1 MVISH
6 PSHPSTSKC
15 ELASAVVTCT
25 SRGIFGTF
33 TCRYYRH
40 KIVTALYK
48 KILSILLLTAVLAL
62 CSPLA
67 AQTPRDDSPELL
79 YSDFYRRALC
89 LEPLEAE
96 SELSPY
102 LSHLWLANL
111 ADSTQA
117 SALSD
122 IGFVL
127 SQLGQPEQAQAYLMR
142 AYRASHGDHLIG
154 EPLARM
160 ALANQDFATA
170 EEVITE
176 LLARVPDD
184 HFLLILLQQA
194 YRSEEKWNKAI
205 EVGKKIVELSR
216 DDPRQVSGLAG
227 LYMQAGQQDKAVE
240 LLEEYGKTHSGE
252 PTTQT
257 VLFYLYLSAGD
268 YDRAGKALEQ
278 LRKQD
283 KGSDVVRVA
292 EVTYLARRERYRDGA
307 KYILSQSRS
316 EGIDP
321 EQVESLIQT
330 LYKESPSA
338 TEARR
343 EMVRVRPDIAKLF
356 PHTPQLRLGLSQDY
370 LLLGDTVAAEGIL
383 DRLVDDRVELV
394 SPYVYFT
401 DRYAAAEDTTNLR
414 HYAEAGHEALPE
426 EGVFRLYLALLA
438 VNAGDTT
445 GYRRQLDDAL
455 TVVSTEDR
463 FYPQLALLRADD
475 LSGGGD
481 FEAARPYYEA
491 AVSQPL
497 PPAYNNYAYFLTEK
511 SGTPADLDK
520 AEKLARQAIKL
531 DPDNGTYLD
540 TYAWV
545 LYRKGSSM
553 LALIYIKKAIEAT
566 ETPDPTLYEHLAE
579 ILTAE
584 GRYDEAIEAWR
595 HCLESGGDTKRVA
608 QKVEAITEMKKKKAE
623 PATD

>member
-1 MVISH
+1 M
-6 PSHPSTSKC
+6 
-15 ELASAVVTCT
+15 
-25 SRGIFGTF
+25 
-33 TCRYYRH
+33 
-40 KIVTALYK
+40 TALYK
-48 KILSILLLTAVLAL
+48 KILPILLLTAVLAL

-89 LEPLEAE
+89 LEPLDAE
-96 SELSPY
+96 NELSPY

-194 YRSEEKWNKAI
+194 YRSEEKWDKAI

-227 LYMQAGQQDKAVE
+227 LYMQAGQQDKAME

-283 KGSDVVRVA
+283 DDSDALRVA
-292 EVTYLARRERYRDGA
+292 EVTYLARRERYREGA

-343 EMVRVRPDIAKLF
+343 EVVKVRAEIAKLF
-356 PHTPQLRLGLSQDY
+356 PQTPQLRLGLSQDY

-531 DPDNGTYLD
+531 EPDNGTYLD

-553 LALIYIKKAIEAT
+553 LALVYIKKAIEAT

-584 GRYDEAIEAWR
+584 DRYDEAIEAWR
-595 HCLESGGDTKRVA
+595 HCLESGGDAKLVA

>member
-1 MVISH
+1 M
-6 PSHPSTSKC
+6 
-15 ELASAVVTCT
+15 
-25 SRGIFGTF
+25 
-33 TCRYYRH
+33 
-40 KIVTALYK
+40 TALYK
-48 KILSILLLTAVLAL
+48 KILPILLLTAVLAL

-89 LEPLEAE
+89 LEPLDAE

-176 LLARVPDD
+176 LLERVPDD

-194 YRSEEKWNKAI
+194 YRSEEKWDKAI

-307 KYILSQSRS
+307 KYILSESRS

-343 EMVRVRPDIAKLF
+343 EVVKVRAEIAKLF
-356 PHTPQLRLGLSQDY
+356 PQTPQLRLGLSQDY

-445 GYRRQLDDAL
+445 GYRRQLDEAL

-481 FEAARPYYEA
+481 FDAARPYYEA

-531 DPDNGTYLD
+531 EPDNGTYLD

-584 GRYDEAIEAWR
+584 DRYDEAIEAWR
-595 HCLESGGDTKRVA
+595 HCLESGGDAKLVA

>member
-1 MVISH
+1 M
-6 PSHPSTSKC
+6 
-15 ELASAVVTCT
+15 
-25 SRGIFGTF
+25 
-33 TCRYYRH
+33 
-40 KIVTALYK
+40 TALYK
-48 KILSILLLTAVLAL
+48 KILPILLLTAVLAL

-89 LEPLEAE
+89 LEPLDAE

-160 ALANQDFATA
+160 ALANQDYATA

-194 YRSEEKWNKAI
+194 YRSEEKWDKAI

-227 LYMQAGQQDKAVE
+227 LYMQAGQQDKAME
-240 LLEEYGKTHSGE
+240 LLEEYGKTHPGE
-252 PTTQT
+252 PSTQT

-343 EMVRVRPDIAKLF
+343 EVVRVRPEIAKLF
-356 PHTPQLRLGLSQDY
+356 PQTPQLRLGLSQDY

-438 VNAGDTT
+438 MNAGDTT

-531 DPDNGTYLD
+531 EPDNGTYLD

-608 QKVEAITEMKKKKAE
+608 QKVEAITEMKKKKAD
-623 PATD
+623 PATN

>member
-1 MVISH
+1 M
-6 PSHPSTSKC
+6 
-15 ELASAVVTCT
+15 
-25 SRGIFGTF
+25 
-33 TCRYYRH
+33 
-40 KIVTALYK
+40 TALYK
-48 KILSILLLTAVLAL
+48 KILPILLLTAVLAL
-62 CSPLA
+62 CTPLA

-89 LEPLEAE
+89 LEPLDAE

-194 YRSEEKWNKAI
+194 YRSEEKWDKAI

-227 LYMQAGQQDKAVE
+227 LYMQAGQQDKAME

-283 KGSDVVRVA
+283 KGSDVLRVA

-343 EMVRVRPDIAKLF
+343 EVVKVRADIAKLF
-356 PHTPQLRLGLSQDY
+356 PQTPQLRLGLSQDY

-383 DRLVDDRVELV
+383 DKLVDDRVELV

-401 DRYAAAEDTTNLR
+401 DHYAAAEDTTNLR

-531 DPDNGTYLD
+531 EPDNGTYLD

-584 GRYDEAIEAWR
+584 DRYDEAIEAWR
-595 HCLESGGDTKRVA
+595 HCLESGGDAKLVA

>member
-1 MVISH
+1 MRH
-6 PSHPSTSKC
+6 PC
-15 ELASAVVTCT
+15 GRAVVTCT

-48 KILSILLLTAVLAL
+48 KILPLLLLTAVLAL
-62 CSPLA
+62 CYPLA

-89 LEPLEAE
+89 LEPLDAE

-194 YRSEEKWNKAI
+194 YRSEEKWYKAI

-227 LYMQAGQQDKAVE
+227 LYMQAGQQDKAMK

-257 VLFYLYLSAGD
+257 VLFYLYLSTGD

-292 EVTYLARRERYRDGA
+292 EVTYLARRERYREGA

-343 EMVRVRPDIAKLF
+343 EVVKVRSEIAKLF
-356 PHTPQLRLGLSQDY
+356 PQTPQLRLGLSQDY

-438 VNAGDTT
+438 MNADDTT

-531 DPDNGTYLD
+531 EPDNGTYLD

-584 GRYDEAIEAWR
+584 DRYDEAIEAWR
-595 HCLESGGDTKRVA
+595 HCLESGGDAKLVA
-608 QKVEAITEMKKKKAE
+608 QKVEAITEKKKSE
-623 PATD
+623 PVID

>member
-1 MVISH
+1 M
-6 PSHPSTSKC
+6 
-15 ELASAVVTCT
+15 
-25 SRGIFGTF
+25 
-33 TCRYYRH
+33 
-40 KIVTALYK
+40 TALYK
-48 KILSILLLTAVLAL
+48 KILPILLLTAVLAL
-62 CSPLA
+62 CYPLA

-89 LEPLEAE
+89 LEPLDAE

-194 YRSEEKWNKAI
+194 YRSEEKWDKAI

-292 EVTYLARRERYRDGA
+292 EVTYLARRERYREGA
-307 KYILSQSRS
+307 KYILRQSRS

-343 EMVRVRPDIAKLF
+343 EVVRVRPEIAKLF
-356 PHTPQLRLGLSQDY
+356 PETPQLRLGLSQDY

-401 DRYAAAEDTTNLR
+401 DHYAAAEDTTNLR

-445 GYRRQLDDAL
+445 SYRRQLDDAL

-531 DPDNGTYLD
+531 EPDNGTYLD

-584 GRYDEAIEAWR
+584 DRYDEAIEAWR
-595 HCLESGGDTKRVA
+595 HCLESGGDAKLVA
-608 QKVEAITEMKKKKAE
+608 QKVDAITEMKKSKKAE

>member
-1 MVISH
+1 M
-6 PSHPSTSKC
+6 
-15 ELASAVVTCT
+15 
-25 SRGIFGTF
+25 
-33 TCRYYRH
+33 
-40 KIVTALYK
+40 TALYK
-48 KILSILLLTAVLAL
+48 KILPILLLTAVLAL

-67 AQTPRDDSPELL
+67 AQTTRDDSPELL
-79 YSDFYRRALC
+79 FSDFYSRALS
-89 LEPLEAE
+89 LEPLDAE

-127 SQLGQPEQAQAYLMR
+127 SQLGQPEQAQTYLMR

-176 LLARVPDD
+176 LLARTPDD
-184 HFLLILLQQA
+184 HFLLFLLQQA
-194 YRSEEKWNKAI
+194 YRSEEKWDKAI

-227 LYMQAGQQDKAVE
+227 LYVQAGQQDKAVE
-240 LLEEYGKTHSGE
+240 LLEEYGKTHPGE
-252 PTTQT
+252 PSTQT
-257 VLFYLYLSAGD
+257 VLFYLYLSASD

-292 EVTYLARRERYRDGA
+292 EVTYLARRERYREGA
-307 KYILSQSRS
+307 KYILRQSRS

-343 EMVRVRPDIAKLF
+343 EVVRVRPEIAKLF
-356 PHTPQLRLGLSQDY
+356 PETPQLRLGLSQDY

-445 GYRRQLDDAL
+445 GYRRQLDEAL
-455 TVVSTEDR
+455 TLVSTEDR

-531 DPDNGTYLD
+531 EPDNGTYLD

-584 GRYDEAIEAWR
+584 GRYDEAVEAWR
-595 HCLESGGDTKRVA
+595 HCLESGGDAKLVEER
-608 QKVEAITEMKKKKAE
+608 VEAITEMKKSE
-623 PATD
+623 PVTD

>member
-1 MVISH
+1 
-6 PSHPSTSKC
+6 
-15 ELASAVVTCT
+15 
-25 SRGIFGTF
+25 
-33 TCRYYRH
+33 
-40 KIVTALYK
+40 
-48 KILSILLLTAVLAL
+48 
-62 CSPLA
+62 
-67 AQTPRDDSPELL
+67 
-79 YSDFYRRALC
+79 
-89 LEPLEAE
+89 
-96 SELSPY
+96 
-102 LSHLWLANL
+102 
-111 ADSTQA
+111 
-117 SALSD
+117 
-122 IGFVL
+122 
-127 SQLGQPEQAQAYLMR
+127 MR

-194 YRSEEKWNKAI
+194 YRSEEKWDKAI

-227 LYMQAGQQDKAVE
+227 LYMQAGQQDKAME
-240 LLEEYGKTHSGE
+240 LLEEYGKTHPGE
-252 PTTQT
+252 PSTQT

-278 LRKQD
+278 LRKQN

-343 EMVRVRPDIAKLF
+343 EVVKVRADIAKLF
-356 PHTPQLRLGLSQDY
+356 PQTPQLRLGLSQDY

-383 DRLVDDRVELV
+383 DKLVDDRVELV

-481 FEAARPYYEA
+481 FDAARPYYEA

-531 DPDNGTYLD
+531 EPDNGTYLD

-584 GRYDEAIEAWR
+584 DRYDEAIEAWR
-595 HCLESGGDTKRVA
+595 HCLESGGDAKLVA

>member
-1 MVISH
+1 M
-6 PSHPSTSKC
+6 
-15 ELASAVVTCT
+15 
-25 SRGIFGTF
+25 
-33 TCRYYRH
+33 
-40 KIVTALYK
+40 TALYK
-48 KILSILLLTAVLAL
+48 KILPILLLTAVLAL

-89 LEPLEAE
+89 LEPLDAE

-194 YRSEEKWNKAI
+194 YRSEEKWDKAI

-227 LYMQAGQQDKAVE
+227 LYMQAGQQDKAVK
-240 LLEEYGKTHSGE
+240 LLEEYGKTHPGE
-252 PTTQT
+252 PSTQT

-307 KYILSQSRS
+307 KYILSESRS

-343 EMVRVRPDIAKLF
+343 EVVKVRSEIAKLF
-356 PHTPQLRLGLSQDY
+356 PQTPQLRLGLSQDY

-531 DPDNGTYLD
+531 EPDNGTYLD

-584 GRYDEAIEAWR
+584 DRYDEAIEAWR
-595 HCLESGGDTKRVA
+595 HCLESGGDAKLVA

>member
-1 MVISH
+1 M
-6 PSHPSTSKC
+6 
-15 ELASAVVTCT
+15 
-25 SRGIFGTF
+25 
-33 TCRYYRH
+33 
-40 KIVTALYK
+40 TALYK
-48 KILSILLLTAVLAL
+48 KILPILLLTAVLAL
-62 CSPLA
+62 CYPLA

-89 LEPLEAE
+89 LEPLDAE

-127 SQLGQPEQAQAYLMR
+127 SQLGQPEQAQTYLMR

-194 YRSEEKWNKAI
+194 YRSEEKWDKAI

-227 LYMQAGQQDKAVE
+227 LYMQAGQQDKAVK

-343 EMVRVRPDIAKLF
+343 EVVKVRAEIAKLF
-356 PHTPQLRLGLSQDY
+356 PQTPQLRLGLSQDY
-370 LLLGDTVAAEGIL
+370 LLLSDTVAAEGIL

-445 GYRRQLDDAL
+445 GYRRQLDEAL
-455 TVVSTEDR
+455 TLVSTEDR

-481 FEAARPYYEA
+481 FDAARPYYEA

-531 DPDNGTYLD
+531 EPGNGTYLD

-584 GRYDEAIEAWR
+584 DRYDEAIEAWR
-595 HCLESGGDTKRVA
+595 HCLESGGDAKLVA

>member
-1 MVISH
+1 M
-6 PSHPSTSKC
+6 TD
-15 ELASAVVTCT
+15 
-25 SRGIFGTF
+25 
-33 TCRYYRH
+33 
-40 KIVTALYK
+40 LYK
-48 KILSILLLTAVLAL
+48 KILPILLLTAVLTL

-89 LEPLEAE
+89 LEPLDAE

-127 SQLGQPEQAQAYLMR
+127 SQLGQPEQAQTYLMR

-176 LLARVPDD
+176 LLARTPDD

-194 YRSEEKWNKAI
+194 YRSEEKWDKAI

-227 LYMQAGQQDKAVE
+227 LYMQAGQQDKAME

-292 EVTYLARRERYRDGA
+292 EVTYLARRERYREGA

-343 EMVRVRPDIAKLF
+343 EVVKVRADIAKLF
-356 PHTPQLRLGLSQDY
+356 PQTPQLRLGLSQDY

-475 LSGGGD
+475 LSGGGN

-531 DPDNGTYLD
+531 EPDNGTYLD

-584 GRYDEAIEAWR
+584 DRYDEAIEAWR
-595 HCLESGGDTKRVA
+595 HCLESGGDAKLVA

-623 PATD
+623 SASN

>member
-1 MVISH
+1 M
-6 PSHPSTSKC
+6 
-15 ELASAVVTCT
+15 
-25 SRGIFGTF
+25 
-33 TCRYYRH
+33 
-40 KIVTALYK
+40 TALYK
-48 KILSILLLTAVLAL
+48 KILPILLLTAVLAL

-89 LEPLEAE
+89 LEPLDAE

-127 SQLGQPEQAQAYLMR
+127 SQLGQPVQAQAYLMR

-194 YRSEEKWNKAI
+194 YRSEEKWDKAI

-227 LYMQAGQQDKAVE
+227 LYMQAGQQDKAVK
-240 LLEEYGKTHSGE
+240 LLEEYGKTHPGE
-252 PTTQT
+252 PSTQT

-343 EMVRVRPDIAKLF
+343 EVVKVRSEIAKLF
-356 PHTPQLRLGLSQDY
+356 PQTPQLRLGLSQDY

-445 GYRRQLDDAL
+445 CYRRQLDDAL

-531 DPDNGTYLD
+531 ESDNGTYLD

-584 GRYDEAIEAWR
+584 DRYDEAIEAWR
-595 HCLESGGDTKRVA
+595 HCLESGGDAKLVA

>member
-1 MVISH
+1 M
-6 PSHPSTSKC
+6 TD
-15 ELASAVVTCT
+15 
-25 SRGIFGTF
+25 
-33 TCRYYRH
+33 
-40 KIVTALYK
+40 LYK

-176 LLARVPDD
+176 LLAKVPDD

-194 YRSEEKWNKAI
+194 YRSEEKWDKAI

-227 LYMQAGQQDKAVE
+227 LYMQAGQQDKAME
-240 LLEEYGKTHSGE
+240 LLEEYGKTHPGE
-252 PTTQT
+252 PSTQT

-292 EVTYLARRERYRDGA
+292 EVTYLARRERYREGA

-343 EMVRVRPDIAKLF
+343 EVVKVRAEIAKLF
-356 PHTPQLRLGLSQDY
+356 PQTPQLRLGLSQDY

-445 GYRRQLDDAL
+445 SYRRQLDDAL

-531 DPDNGTYLD
+531 EPDNGTYLD

-584 GRYDEAIEAWR
+584 DRYDEAIEAWR
-595 HCLESGGDTKRVA
+595 HCLESGGDAKLVA

>member
-1 MVISH
+1 M
-6 PSHPSTSKC
+6 
-15 ELASAVVTCT
+15 
-25 SRGIFGTF
+25 
-33 TCRYYRH
+33 
-40 KIVTALYK
+40 TALYK
-48 KILSILLLTAVLAL
+48 KILPILLLTAVLAL
-62 CSPLA
+62 CYPLA

-89 LEPLEAE
+89 LEPLDAE

-170 EEVITE
+170 EEVITK

-194 YRSEEKWNKAI
+194 YRSEEKWDKAI

-227 LYMQAGQQDKAVE
+227 LYMQAGQQDKAVK
-240 LLEEYGKTHSGE
+240 LLEEYGKTHPGE
-252 PTTQT
+252 PSTQT

-278 LRKQD
+278 LRKQGD
-283 KGSDVVRVA
+283 DSDALRVA
-292 EVTYLARRERYRDGA
+292 EVTYLARRERYREGA

-343 EMVRVRPDIAKLF
+343 EVVKVRAEIAKLF
-356 PHTPQLRLGLSQDY
+356 PQTPQLRLGLTQDY
-370 LLLGDTVAAEGIL
+370 LLLGDTIAAEGIL

-438 VNAGDTT
+438 MNAGDTT

-531 DPDNGTYLD
+531 EPDNGTYLD

-584 GRYDEAIEAWR
+584 DRYDEAIEAWR
-595 HCLESGGDTKRVA
+595 HCLESGGDAKLVA
-608 QKVEAITEMKKKKAE
+608 QKVEVITEMKKKKAE

>member
-1 MVISH
+1 M
-6 PSHPSTSKC
+6 
-15 ELASAVVTCT
+15 
-25 SRGIFGTF
+25 
-33 TCRYYRH
+33 
-40 KIVTALYK
+40 TALYK
-48 KILSILLLTAVLAL
+48 KILPILLLTAVLAL

-67 AQTPRDDSPELL
+67 AQAPRDDSPELL

-89 LEPLEAE
+89 LEPLDAE
-96 SELSPY
+96 NELSPY

-127 SQLGQPEQAQAYLMR
+127 SQLGQPEQAQACLMR

-194 YRSEEKWNKAI
+194 YRSEEKWDKAI

-227 LYMQAGQQDKAVE
+227 LYMQAGQQDKAME

-278 LRKQD
+278 LRKQN
-283 KGSDVVRVA
+283 KGSDMVRVA
-292 EVTYLARRERYRDGA
+292 EVTYLARRERYREGA
-307 KYILSQSRS
+307 KYILRQSRS

-343 EMVRVRPDIAKLF
+343 EVVKVRAEIAKLF
-356 PHTPQLRLGLSQDY
+356 PQTPQLRLGLSQDY

-463 FYPQLALLRADD
+463 FYSQLALLRADD
-475 LSGGGD
+475 LSGGGNFD
-481 FEAARPYYEA
+481 AARPYYEA

-531 DPDNGTYLD
+531 EPDNGTYLD

-584 GRYDEAIEAWR
+584 DRYDEAIEAWR

-608 QKVEAITEMKKKKAE
+608 QKVEVITEMKKKKAE

>member
-1 MVISH
+1 M
-6 PSHPSTSKC
+6 
-15 ELASAVVTCT
+15 
-25 SRGIFGTF
+25 
-33 TCRYYRH
+33 
-40 KIVTALYK
+40 
-48 KILSILLLTAVLAL
+48 
-62 CSPLA
+62 
-67 AQTPRDDSPELL
+67 
-79 YSDFYRRALC
+79 
-89 LEPLEAE
+89 
-96 SELSPY
+96 
-102 LSHLWLANL
+102 
-111 ADSTQA
+111 
-117 SALSD
+117 
-122 IGFVL
+122 
-127 SQLGQPEQAQAYLMR
+127 
-142 AYRASHGDHLIG
+142 
-154 EPLARM
+154 
-160 ALANQDFATA
+160 
-170 EEVITE
+170 
-176 LLARVPDD
+176 
-184 HFLLILLQQA
+184 
-194 YRSEEKWNKAI
+194 
-205 EVGKKIVELSR
+205 GKKIVELSR

-227 LYMQAGQQDKAVE
+227 LYMQAGQQDKAVK
-240 LLEEYGKTHSGE
+240 LLEEYGKTHPGE
-252 PTTQT
+252 PSTQT

-292 EVTYLARRERYRDGA
+292 EVTYLARRERYREGA
-307 KYILSQSRS
+307 KYILRQSRS

-343 EMVRVRPDIAKLF
+343 EVVKVRSEIAKLF
-356 PHTPQLRLGLSQDY
+356 PQTPQLRLGLSQDY

-394 SPYVYFT
+394 SPYVHFT

-531 DPDNGTYLD
+531 EPDNGTYLD

-584 GRYDEAIEAWR
+584 DRYDEAIEAWR
-595 HCLESGGDTKRVA
+595 HCLESGGDAKLVA

>member
-1 MVISH
+1 M
-6 PSHPSTSKC
+6 
-15 ELASAVVTCT
+15 
-25 SRGIFGTF
+25 
-33 TCRYYRH
+33 
-40 KIVTALYK
+40 TALYK
-48 KILSILLLTAVLAL
+48 KILPILLLTAVLAL
-62 CSPLA
+62 CYPLA

-89 LEPLEAE
+89 LEPLDAE

-127 SQLGQPEQAQAYLMR
+127 SQLGHPEQAQTYLMR

-194 YRSEEKWNKAI
+194 YRSEEKWDKAI

-227 LYMQAGQQDKAVE
+227 LYMQAGQQDKAME

-278 LRKQD
+278 LRKQN

-292 EVTYLARRERYRDGA
+292 EVTYLARRERYREGA
-307 KYILSQSRS
+307 KYILRQSRS

-343 EMVRVRPDIAKLF
+343 EVVKVRAEIAKLF
-356 PHTPQLRLGLSQDY
+356 PQTPQLRLGLSQDY

-426 EGVFRLYLALLA
+426 EGVFRLYLALLS

-531 DPDNGTYLD
+531 EPDNGTYLD

-584 GRYDEAIEAWR
+584 DRYDEAIEAWR
-595 HCLESGGDTKRVA
+595 HCLESGGDAKLVA

>member
-1 MVISH
+1 M
-6 PSHPSTSKC
+6 
-15 ELASAVVTCT
+15 
-25 SRGIFGTF
+25 
-33 TCRYYRH
+33 
-40 KIVTALYK
+40 TALYK
-48 KILSILLLTAVLAL
+48 KILPILLLTAVLAL

-67 AQTPRDDSPELL
+67 AQTTRDDSPELL
-79 YSDFYRRALC
+79 FSDFYSRALS
-89 LEPLEAE
+89 LEPLDAE

-160 ALANQDFATA
+160 ALANQDFTTA

-176 LLARVPDD
+176 LLVRVPDD

-194 YRSEEKWNKAI
+194 YRSEEKWDKAI

-292 EVTYLARRERYRDGA
+292 EVTYLARRERYREGA

-343 EMVRVRPDIAKLF
+343 EVVKVRSEIAKLF
-356 PHTPQLRLGLSQDY
+356 PQTPQLRLGLSQDY

-383 DRLVDDRVELV
+383 DKLVDDRVELV

-401 DRYAAAEDTTNLR
+401 DRYAAAEDSTNLR

-531 DPDNGTYLD
+531 EPGNGTYLD

-595 HCLESGGDTKRVA
+595 HCLESGGEAKLVA

>member
-1 MVISH
+1 M
-6 PSHPSTSKC
+6 
-15 ELASAVVTCT
+15 
-25 SRGIFGTF
+25 
-33 TCRYYRH
+33 
-40 KIVTALYK
+40 TALYK
-48 KILSILLLTAVLAL
+48 KILPILLLTAVLAL

-89 LEPLEAE
+89 LEPLDAE

-127 SQLGQPEQAQAYLMR
+127 SQLGQPEQAQTYLMR

-176 LLARVPDD
+176 LLAKVPDD

-194 YRSEEKWNKAI
+194 YRSEEKWDKAI
-205 EVGKKIVELSR
+205 EVGQKIVELSR

-227 LYMQAGQQDKAVE
+227 LYMQAGQQDKAME

-278 LRKQD
+278 LRKQGD
-283 KGSDVVRVA
+283 DSDALRVA
-292 EVTYLARRERYRDGA
+292 EVTYLARRERYSEGA
-307 KYILSQSRS
+307 KYILRQSRS

-343 EMVRVRPDIAKLF
+343 EVVKVRADIAKLF
-356 PHTPQLRLGLSQDY
+356 PQTPQLRLGLSQDY

-481 FEAARPYYEA
+481 FETARPYYEA

-531 DPDNGTYLD
+531 EPDNGTYLD

-584 GRYDEAIEAWR
+584 DRYDEAIEAWR
-595 HCLESGGDTKRVA
+595 HCLESGGDAKLVA

-623 PATD
+623 PETD

>member
-1 MVISH
+1 
-6 PSHPSTSKC
+6 
-15 ELASAVVTCT
+15 
-25 SRGIFGTF
+25 
-33 TCRYYRH
+33 
-40 KIVTALYK
+40 LYK
-48 KILSILLLTAVLAL
+48 KILPILLLTAVLAL

-89 LEPLEAE
+89 LEPLDAE

-194 YRSEEKWNKAI
+194 YRSEEKWDKAI

-278 LRKQD
+278 LRKQN

-292 EVTYLARRERYRDGA
+292 EVTYLARRERYREGA

-343 EMVRVRPDIAKLF
+343 EVVKVRADIAKLF
-356 PHTPQLRLGLSQDY
+356 PQTPQLRLGLSQDY

-383 DRLVDDRVELV
+383 GRLVDDRVELV

-531 DPDNGTYLD
+531 EPDNGTYLD

-584 GRYDEAIEAWR
+584 DRYDEAIEAWR
-595 HCLESGGDTKRVA
+595 HCLESGGDAKLVA

>member
-1 MVISH
+1 M
-6 PSHPSTSKC
+6 
-15 ELASAVVTCT
+15 
-25 SRGIFGTF
+25 
-33 TCRYYRH
+33 
-40 KIVTALYK
+40 TALYK
-48 KILSILLLTAVLAL
+48 KILPILLLTAVLAL

-67 AQTPRDDSPELL
+67 AQTTRDDSPELL
-79 YSDFYRRALC
+79 FSDFYSRALS
-89 LEPLEAE
+89 LEPLDAE

-160 ALANQDFATA
+160 ALANQDFTTA

-176 LLARVPDD
+176 LLVRVPDD

-194 YRSEEKWNKAI
+194 YRSEEKWDKAI

-292 EVTYLARRERYRDGA
+292 EVTYLARRERYREGA

-343 EMVRVRPDIAKLF
+343 EVVKVRSEIAKLF
-356 PHTPQLRLGLSQDY
+356 PQTPQLRLGLSQDY

-383 DRLVDDRVELV
+383 DKLVDDRVELV

-401 DRYAAAEDTTNLR
+401 DRYAAAEDSTNLR

-445 GYRRQLDDAL
+445 GYRRQLDEAL
-455 TVVSTEDR
+455 TLVSTEDR

-531 DPDNGTYLD
+531 EPGNGTYLD

-595 HCLESGGDTKRVA
+595 HCLESGGEAKLVA

>member
-1 MVISH
+1 M
-6 PSHPSTSKC
+6 
-15 ELASAVVTCT
+15 
-25 SRGIFGTF
+25 
-33 TCRYYRH
+33 
-40 KIVTALYK
+40 TALYK
-48 KILSILLLTAVLAL
+48 KILPILLLTAVLAL
-62 CSPLA
+62 CYPLA

-89 LEPLEAE
+89 LEPLDAE

-194 YRSEEKWNKAI
+194 YRSEEKWDKAI

-240 LLEEYGKTHSGE
+240 LLEEYGKTHLGE
-252 PTTQT
+252 PSTQT

-292 EVTYLARRERYRDGA
+292 EVTYLARRERYREGA
-307 KYILSQSRS
+307 KYILRQSRS

-343 EMVRVRPDIAKLF
+343 EVVRVRPEIAKLF
-356 PHTPQLRLGLSQDY
+356 PETPQLRLGLSQDY

-401 DRYAAAEDTTNLR
+401 DHYAAAEDTTNLR

-445 GYRRQLDDAL
+445 SYRRQLDDAL

-531 DPDNGTYLD
+531 EPDNGTYLD

-584 GRYDEAIEAWR
+584 DRYDEAIEAWR
-595 HCLESGGDTKRVA
+595 HCLESGGDAKLVA
-608 QKVEAITEMKKKKAE
+608 QKVDAITEMKKSKKAE

>member
-1 MVISH
+1 M
-6 PSHPSTSKC
+6 
-15 ELASAVVTCT
+15 
-25 SRGIFGTF
+25 
-33 TCRYYRH
+33 
-40 KIVTALYK
+40 TALYK
-48 KILSILLLTAVLAL
+48 KILPILLLTAVLAL

-89 LEPLEAE
+89 LEPLDAE

-160 ALANQDFATA
+160 ALANQDYATA

-184 HFLLILLQQA
+184 HFLLILLQKA
-194 YRSEEKWNKAI
+194 YRSEEKWDKAI

-292 EVTYLARRERYRDGA
+292 EVTYLARQERYHEGA
-307 KYILSQSRS
+307 KYILRQSRS

-356 PHTPQLRLGLSQDY
+356 PQTPQLRLGLSQDY

-438 VNAGDTT
+438 VNAGDTV

-455 TVVSTEDR
+455 TVVSPEDR

-491 AVSQPL
+491 AVRQPL

-531 DPDNGTYLD
+531 EPDNGTYLD

-553 LALIYIKKAIEAT
+553 LALIYIKKAIEAA

-608 QKVEAITEMKKKKAE
+608 QKVEAITEMKKSKKTE
-623 PATD
+623 SVTTDSEKKYQ

>member
-1 MVISH
+1 M
-6 PSHPSTSKC
+6 
-15 ELASAVVTCT
+15 
-25 SRGIFGTF
+25 
-33 TCRYYRH
+33 
-40 KIVTALYK
+40 TALYK
-48 KILSILLLTAVLAL
+48 KILPILLLTAVLAL

-67 AQTPRDDSPELL
+67 AQTTRDDSPELL
-79 YSDFYRRALC
+79 FSDFYSRALS
-89 LEPLEAE
+89 LEPLDAE

-127 SQLGQPEQAQAYLMR
+127 SQLGQPEQAQTYLMR

-194 YRSEEKWNKAI
+194 YRSEEKWDKAI

-227 LYMQAGQQDKAVE
+227 LYVQAGQQGKAVE
-240 LLEEYGKTHSGE
+240 LLEEYGKTHPGE
-252 PTTQT
+252 PSTQT

-292 EVTYLARRERYRDGA
+292 EVTYLARRERYREGA
-307 KYILSQSRS
+307 KYILTQSRS

-343 EMVRVRPDIAKLF
+343 EVVRVRSEIAKLF
-356 PHTPQLRLGLSQDY
+356 PQTPQLRLGLSQDY
-370 LLLGDTVAAEGIL
+370 LLLGDTAAAEGIL
-383 DRLVDDRVELV
+383 DKLVDDRVELV

-481 FEAARPYYEA
+481 FDAARPYYEA

-531 DPDNGTYLD
+531 EPDNGTYLD

>member
-1 MVISH
+1 M
-6 PSHPSTSKC
+6 
-15 ELASAVVTCT
+15 
-25 SRGIFGTF
+25 
-33 TCRYYRH
+33 
-40 KIVTALYK
+40 TALYK
-48 KILSILLLTAVLAL
+48 KILPILLLTAVLAL

-89 LEPLEAE
+89 LEPLDAE

-170 EEVITE
+170 EEVITG

-194 YRSEEKWNKAI
+194 YRSEEKWDKAI
-205 EVGKKIVELSR
+205 EVGQKIVELSR

-227 LYMQAGQQDKAVE
+227 LYMQAGQQDKAME

-278 LRKQD
+278 LRKQN

-343 EMVRVRPDIAKLF
+343 EVVKVRAEIAKLF
-356 PHTPQLRLGLSQDY
+356 PQTPQLRLGLSQDY

-475 LSGGGD
+475 LSGGGNFD
-481 FEAARPYYEA
+481 AARPYYEA

-531 DPDNGTYLD
+531 EPDNGTYLD

-584 GRYDEAIEAWR
+584 DRYDEAIEAWR
-595 HCLESGGDTKRVA
+595 HCLESGGDAKLVA

>member
-1 MVISH
+1 M
-6 PSHPSTSKC
+6 
-15 ELASAVVTCT
+15 
-25 SRGIFGTF
+25 
-33 TCRYYRH
+33 
-40 KIVTALYK
+40 TALYK
-48 KILSILLLTAVLAL
+48 KILPILLLTAVLTL

-79 YSDFYRRALC
+79 FSDFYSRALS
-89 LEPLEAE
+89 LEPLDAE

-127 SQLGQPEQAQAYLMR
+127 SQLGQPEQAQTYLMR

-176 LLARVPDD
+176 LLARTPDD

-194 YRSEEKWNKAI
+194 YRSEEKWDKAI

-227 LYMQAGQQDKAVE
+227 LYVQAGQQGKAVE
-240 LLEEYGKTHSGE
+240 LLEEYGKTHPGE
-252 PTTQT
+252 PSTQT

-292 EVTYLARRERYRDGA
+292 EVTYLARRERYREGA
-307 KYILSQSRS
+307 KYILRQSRS

-343 EMVRVRPDIAKLF
+343 EVVRVRPEIAKLF
-356 PHTPQLRLGLSQDY
+356 PETPQLRLGLSQDY

-438 VNAGDTT
+438 MNAGNTAC
-445 GYRRQLDDAL
+445 YRRQLDDAL

-481 FEAARPYYEA
+481 FDAARPYYEA

-531 DPDNGTYLD
+531 EPGNGTYLD

-595 HCLESGGDTKRVA
+595 HCLESGGDAKLVA
-608 QKVEAITEMKKKKAE
+608 QKVEVITEMKKKKAE

>member
-1 MVISH
+1 M
-6 PSHPSTSKC
+6 
-15 ELASAVVTCT
+15 
-25 SRGIFGTF
+25 
-33 TCRYYRH
+33 
-40 KIVTALYK
+40 TALYK
-48 KILSILLLTAVLAL
+48 KILPILLLTAVLTL

-79 YSDFYRRALC
+79 FSDFYSRALS
-89 LEPLEAE
+89 LEPLDAE
-96 SELSPY
+96 NELSPY

-127 SQLGQPEQAQAYLMR
+127 SQLGQPEQAQTYLMR

-176 LLARVPDD
+176 LLARTPDD

-194 YRSEEKWNKAI
+194 YRSEEKWDKAI

-227 LYMQAGQQDKAVE
+227 LYVQAGQQGKAVE
-240 LLEEYGKTHSGE
+240 LLEEYGKTHPGE
-252 PTTQT
+252 PSTQT
-257 VLFYLYLSAGD
+257 VLFYLYLSADD

-292 EVTYLARRERYRDGA
+292 EVTYLARRERYREGA
-307 KYILSQSRS
+307 KYILRQSRS

-343 EMVRVRPDIAKLF
+343 EVVRVRPEIAKLF
-356 PHTPQLRLGLSQDY
+356 PETPQLRLGLSQDY

-438 VNAGDTT
+438 MNAGDTT

-481 FEAARPYYEA
+481 FDAARPYYEA

-531 DPDNGTYLD
+531 EPDNGTYLD

-584 GRYDEAIEAWR
+584 DRYDEAIEAWR
-595 HCLESGGDTKRVA
+595 HCLESGGDAKLVA

>member
-1 MVISH
+1 M
-6 PSHPSTSKC
+6 
-15 ELASAVVTCT
+15 
-25 SRGIFGTF
+25 
-33 TCRYYRH
+33 
-40 KIVTALYK
+40 TALYK
-48 KILSILLLTAVLAL
+48 KILPILLLTAVLAL

-67 AQTPRDDSPELL
+67 AQTTRDDSPELL
-79 YSDFYRRALC
+79 FSDFYSRALS
-89 LEPLEAE
+89 LEPLDAE

-127 SQLGQPEQAQAYLMR
+127 SQLGQPEQAQTYLMR

-194 YRSEEKWNKAI
+194 YRSEEKWDKAI

-227 LYMQAGQQDKAVE
+227 LYVQAGQQGKAVE
-240 LLEEYGKTHSGE
+240 LLEEYGKTHPGE
-252 PTTQT
+252 PSTQT

-292 EVTYLARRERYRDGA
+292 EVTYLARRERYREGA
-307 KYILSQSRS
+307 KYILTQSRS

-343 EMVRVRPDIAKLF
+343 EVVRVRSEIAKLF
-356 PHTPQLRLGLSQDY
+356 PQTPQLRLGLSQDY
-370 LLLGDTVAAEGIL
+370 LLLGDTAAAEGIL
-383 DRLVDDRVELV
+383 DKLVDDRVELV

-531 DPDNGTYLD
+531 EPDNGTYLD

-584 GRYDEAIEAWR
+584 DRYDEAIEAWR
-595 HCLESGGDTKRVA
+595 HCLESGGDAKLVA

>member
-1 MVISH
+1 M
-6 PSHPSTSKC
+6 
-15 ELASAVVTCT
+15 
-25 SRGIFGTF
+25 
-33 TCRYYRH
+33 
-40 KIVTALYK
+40 TALYK
-48 KILSILLLTAVLAL
+48 KILPILLLTAVLAL
-62 CSPLA
+62 CYPLA

-79 YSDFYRRALC
+79 YRDFYRRALC
-89 LEPLEAE
+89 LEPLDAE

-176 LLARVPDD
+176 LLAKVPDD

-194 YRSEEKWNKAI
+194 YRSEEKWDKAI

-227 LYMQAGQQDKAVE
+227 LYMQAGQQDKAME

-278 LRKQD
+278 LRKQN
-283 KGSDVVRVA
+283 KGSDMVRVA
-292 EVTYLARRERYRDGA
+292 EVTYLARRERYREGA
-307 KYILSQSRS
+307 KYILRQSRS

-343 EMVRVRPDIAKLF
+343 EVVKVRAEIAKLF
-356 PHTPQLRLGLSQDY
+356 PQTPQLRLGLSQDY

-463 FYPQLALLRADD
+463 FYSQLALLRADD
-475 LSGGGD
+475 LSGGGNFD
-481 FEAARPYYEA
+481 AARPYYEA

-531 DPDNGTYLD
+531 EPDNGTYLD

-584 GRYDEAIEAWR
+584 DRYDEAIEAWR

-608 QKVEAITEMKKKKAE
+608 QKVEVITEMKKKKAE

>member
-1 MVISH
+1 M
-6 PSHPSTSKC
+6 
-15 ELASAVVTCT
+15 
-25 SRGIFGTF
+25 
-33 TCRYYRH
+33 
-40 KIVTALYK
+40 TALYK
-48 KILSILLLTAVLAL
+48 KILPILLLTAVLAL

-89 LEPLEAE
+89 LEPLDAE

-127 SQLGQPEQAQAYLMR
+127 SQLGQPKQAQAYLMR

-194 YRSEEKWNKAI
+194 YRSEEKWDKAI

-227 LYMQAGQQDKAVE
+227 LYMQAGQQDKAMK

-257 VLFYLYLSAGD
+257 VLFYLYLSTGD

-292 EVTYLARRERYRDGA
+292 EVTYLARRERYREGA

-343 EMVRVRPDIAKLF
+343 EVVKVRAEIAKLF
-356 PHTPQLRLGLSQDY
+356 PQTPQLRLGLSQDY

-511 SGTPADLDK
+511 SGSPADLDK

-531 DPDNGTYLD
+531 EPDNGTYLD

-595 HCLESGGDTKRVA
+595 HCLESGGDAKLVA
-608 QKVEAITEMKKKKAE
+608 QKMEAITEKKKSE
-623 PATD
+623 PVID

>member
-1 MVISH
+1 M
-6 PSHPSTSKC
+6 
-15 ELASAVVTCT
+15 
-25 SRGIFGTF
+25 
-33 TCRYYRH
+33 
-40 KIVTALYK
+40 TALYK
-48 KILSILLLTAVLAL
+48 KILPILLLTAVLAL
-62 CSPLA
+62 CYPLA

-89 LEPLEAE
+89 LEPLDAE

-170 EEVITE
+170 EEVITK

-194 YRSEEKWNKAI
+194 YRSEEKWDKAI

-227 LYMQAGQQDKAVE
+227 LYMQAGQQDKAVK
-240 LLEEYGKTHSGE
+240 LLEEYGKTHPGE
-252 PTTQT
+252 PSTQT

-278 LRKQD
+278 LRKQGD
-283 KGSDVVRVA
+283 DSDALRVA
-292 EVTYLARRERYRDGA
+292 EVTYLARRERYREGA

-343 EMVRVRPDIAKLF
+343 EVVKVRAEIAKLF
-356 PHTPQLRLGLSQDY
+356 PQTPQLRLGLSQDY
-370 LLLGDTVAAEGIL
+370 LLLGDTIAAEGIL

-438 VNAGDTT
+438 MNAGDTT

-531 DPDNGTYLD
+531 EPDNGTYLD

-584 GRYDEAIEAWR
+584 DRYDEAIEAWR
-595 HCLESGGDTKRVA
+595 HCLESGGDAKLVA
-608 QKVEAITEMKKKKAE
+608 QKVEVITEMKKKKAE

>member
-1 MVISH
+1 M
-6 PSHPSTSKC
+6 
-15 ELASAVVTCT
+15 
-25 SRGIFGTF
+25 
-33 TCRYYRH
+33 
-40 KIVTALYK
+40 TALYK
-48 KILSILLLTAVLAL
+48 KILPILLLTAVLTL
-62 CSPLA
+62 CYPLA

-89 LEPLEAE
+89 MEPLDAE

-194 YRSEEKWNKAI
+194 YRSEEKWDKAI

-227 LYMQAGQQDKAVE
+227 LYVQAGQQGKAVE
-240 LLEEYGKTHSGE
+240 LLEEYGKTHPGE
-252 PTTQT
+252 PSTQT

-278 LRKQD
+278 LRKQN

-343 EMVRVRPDIAKLF
+343 EVVKVRADIAKLF
-356 PHTPQLRLGLSQDY
+356 PQTPQLRLGLSQDY

-531 DPDNGTYLD
+531 EPDNGTYLD

-553 LALIYIKKAIEAT
+553 LALVYIKKAIEAT

-584 GRYDEAIEAWR
+584 DRYDEAIEAWR
-595 HCLESGGDTKRVA
+595 HCLESGGDAKLVA
-608 QKVEAITEMKKKKAE
+608 QKVEAITEKKKSE
-623 PATD
+623 PVID

>member
-1 MVISH
+1 M
-6 PSHPSTSKC
+6 
-15 ELASAVVTCT
+15 
-25 SRGIFGTF
+25 
-33 TCRYYRH
+33 
-40 KIVTALYK
+40 TALYK
-48 KILSILLLTAVLAL
+48 KILPILLLTAVLTL
-62 CSPLA
+62 CYPLA

-89 LEPLEAE
+89 LEPLDAE

-194 YRSEEKWNKAI
+194 YRSEEKWDKAI

-227 LYMQAGQQDKAVE
+227 LYMQAGQQDKAME
-240 LLEEYGKTHSGE
+240 LLEEYGKTHPGE
-252 PTTQT
+252 PSTQT

-278 LRKQD
+278 LRKQGD
-283 KGSDVVRVA
+283 DSDVVRVA
-292 EVTYLARRERYRDGA
+292 EVTYLARRERYREGA
-307 KYILSQSRS
+307 KYILRQSRS

-343 EMVRVRPDIAKLF
+343 EVVKVRAEIAKLF
-356 PHTPQLRLGLSQDY
+356 PQTPQLRLGLSQDY

-383 DRLVDDRVELV
+383 DKLVDDRVELV

-475 LSGGGD
+475 LSGGGNFD
-481 FEAARPYYEA
+481 AARPYYEA

-520 AEKLARQAIKL
+520 AEKLAQQAIKL
-531 DPDNGTYLD
+531 EPDNGTYLD

-584 GRYDEAIEAWR
+584 DRYDEAIEAWR

>member
-1 MVISH
+1 M
-6 PSHPSTSKC
+6 
-15 ELASAVVTCT
+15 
-25 SRGIFGTF
+25 
-33 TCRYYRH
+33 
-40 KIVTALYK
+40 TALYK
-48 KILSILLLTAVLAL
+48 KILPILLLTAVLAL

-89 LEPLEAE
+89 LEPLDAE

-176 LLARVPDD
+176 LLAKVPDD

-194 YRSEEKWNKAI
+194 YRSEEKWDKAI

-227 LYMQAGQQDKAVE
+227 LYMQAGQQDKAME

-292 EVTYLARRERYRDGA
+292 EVTYLARRERYREGA

-343 EMVRVRPDIAKLF
+343 EVVKVRAEIAKLF
-356 PHTPQLRLGLSQDY
+356 PQTPQLRLGLSQDY

-481 FEAARPYYEA
+481 FDAARPYYEA

-531 DPDNGTYLD
+531 EPDNGTYLD

-584 GRYDEAIEAWR
+584 DRYDEAIEAWR
-595 HCLESGGDTKRVA
+595 HCLESGGDAKLVA

>member
-1 MVISH
+1 M
-6 PSHPSTSKC
+6 
-15 ELASAVVTCT
+15 
-25 SRGIFGTF
+25 
-33 TCRYYRH
+33 
-40 KIVTALYK
+40 TALYK
-48 KILSILLLTAVLAL
+48 KILPILLLTAVLAL
-62 CSPLA
+62 CYPLA

-89 LEPLEAE
+89 LEPLDAE

-194 YRSEEKWNKAI
+194 YRSEEKWDKAI

-227 LYMQAGQQDKAVE
+227 LYMQAGQQDKAVK
-240 LLEEYGKTHSGE
+240 LLEEYGKTHPGE
-252 PTTQT
+252 PSTQT

-278 LRKQD
+278 LRKQN

-343 EMVRVRPDIAKLF
+343 EVVKVRADIAKLF
-356 PHTPQLRLGLSQDY
+356 PQTPQLRLGLSQDY

-401 DRYAAAEDTTNLR
+401 DHYAAAEDTTNLR

-481 FEAARPYYEA
+481 FDAARPYYEA

-531 DPDNGTYLD
+531 EPDNGTYLD

-584 GRYDEAIEAWR
+584 DRYDEAIEAWR
-595 HCLESGGDTKRVA
+595 HCLESGGDAKLVA

>member
-1 MVISH
+1 M
-6 PSHPSTSKC
+6 
-15 ELASAVVTCT
+15 
-25 SRGIFGTF
+25 
-33 TCRYYRH
+33 
-40 KIVTALYK
+40 TALYK
-48 KILSILLLTAVLAL
+48 KILPILLLTAVLAL

-67 AQTPRDDSPELL
+67 AQAPRDDSPELL

-89 LEPLEAE
+89 LEPLDAE
-96 SELSPY
+96 NELSPY

-127 SQLGQPEQAQAYLMR
+127 SQLSQPEQAQAYLMR

-194 YRSEEKWNKAI
+194 YRSEEKWDKAI

-227 LYMQAGQQDKAVE
+227 LYMQAGQQDKAME

-278 LRKQD
+278 LRKQN

-292 EVTYLARRERYRDGA
+292 EVTYLARRERYREGA

-343 EMVRVRPDIAKLF
+343 EVVKVRAEIAKLF
-356 PHTPQLRLGLSQDY
+356 PQTPQLRLGLSQDY

-531 DPDNGTYLD
+531 EPDNGTYLD

-584 GRYDEAIEAWR
+584 DRYDEAIEAWR
-595 HCLESGGDTKRVA
+595 HCLESGGDAKLVA

>member
-1 MVISH
+1 M
-6 PSHPSTSKC
+6 
-15 ELASAVVTCT
+15 
-25 SRGIFGTF
+25 
-33 TCRYYRH
+33 
-40 KIVTALYK
+40 TALYK
-48 KILSILLLTAVLAL
+48 KILPILLLTAVLTL

-79 YSDFYRRALC
+79 FSDFYSRALS
-89 LEPLEAE
+89 LEPLDAE

-127 SQLGQPEQAQAYLMR
+127 SQLGQPEQAQTYLMR

-176 LLARVPDD
+176 LLARTPDD

-194 YRSEEKWNKAI
+194 YRSEEKWDKAI

-227 LYMQAGQQDKAVE
+227 LYVQAGQQGKAVE
-240 LLEEYGKTHSGE
+240 LLEEYGKTHPGE
-252 PTTQT
+252 PSTQT

-292 EVTYLARRERYRDGA
+292 EVTYLARRERYREGA
-307 KYILSQSRS
+307 KYILRQSRS

-343 EMVRVRPDIAKLF
+343 EVVKVRSEIAKLF
-356 PHTPQLRLGLSQDY
+356 PQTPQLRLGLSQDY

-401 DRYAAAEDTTNLR
+401 DHYAAAEDTTNLR

-481 FEAARPYYEA
+481 FDAARPYYEA

-531 DPDNGTYLD
+531 EPDNGTYLD

-584 GRYDEAIEAWR
+584 DRYDEAIEAWR
-595 HCLESGGDTKRVA
+595 HCLESGGDAKLVA
-608 QKVEAITEMKKKKAE
+608 QKVEVITEMKKKKAE

>member
-1 MVISH
+1 M
-6 PSHPSTSKC
+6 
-15 ELASAVVTCT
+15 
-25 SRGIFGTF
+25 
-33 TCRYYRH
+33 
-40 KIVTALYK
+40 TALYK
-48 KILSILLLTAVLAL
+48 KILPILLLTAVLAL
-62 CSPLA
+62 CYPLA

-89 LEPLEAE
+89 MEPLDAE

-194 YRSEEKWNKAI
+194 YRSEEKWDKAI
-205 EVGKKIVELSR
+205 EVGKKIIELSR

-227 LYMQAGQQDKAVE
+227 LYMQAGQQDKAVK

-278 LRKQD
+278 LRKQN
-283 KGSDVVRVA
+283 KESDVVRVA
-292 EVTYLARRERYRDGA
+292 EVTYLARRERYRESA

-343 EMVRVRPDIAKLF
+343 EVVKVRADIAKLF
-356 PHTPQLRLGLSQDY
+356 PQTPQLRLGLSQDY

-445 GYRRQLDDAL
+445 SYRRQLDDAL

-531 DPDNGTYLD
+531 EPDNGTYLD

-553 LALIYIKKAIEAT
+553 LALVYIKKAIEAT

-584 GRYDEAIEAWR
+584 DRYDEAIEAWR
-595 HCLESGGDTKRVA
+595 HCLESGGDAKLVA
-608 QKVEAITEMKKKKAE
+608 QKMEAITEKKKSE
-623 PATD
+623 PVID

>member
-1 MVISH
+1 M
-6 PSHPSTSKC
+6 
-15 ELASAVVTCT
+15 
-25 SRGIFGTF
+25 
-33 TCRYYRH
+33 
-40 KIVTALYK
+40 TALYK
-48 KILSILLLTAVLAL
+48 KILPILLLTAVLAL

-89 LEPLEAE
+89 LEPLDAE

-194 YRSEEKWNKAI
+194 YRSEEKWDKAI

-227 LYMQAGQQDKAVE
+227 LYMQAGQQDKAME

-307 KYILSQSRS
+307 KYILRQSRS

-343 EMVRVRPDIAKLF
+343 EVVKVRAEIAKLF
-356 PHTPQLRLGLSQDY
+356 PQTPQLRLGLSQDY

-414 HYAEAGHEALPE
+414 HYAEAGHDALPE

-438 VNAGDTT
+438 MNAGDTT
-445 GYRRQLDDAL
+445 GYRRRLDEAL

-531 DPDNGTYLD
+531 EPDNGTYLD

-584 GRYDEAIEAWR
+584 DRYDEAIEAWR
-595 HCLESGGDTKRVA
+595 HCLESGGDAKLVA